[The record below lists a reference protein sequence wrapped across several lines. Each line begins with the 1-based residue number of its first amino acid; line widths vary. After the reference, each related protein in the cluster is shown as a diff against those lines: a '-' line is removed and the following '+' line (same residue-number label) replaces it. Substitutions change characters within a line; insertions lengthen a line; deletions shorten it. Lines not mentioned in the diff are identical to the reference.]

1 MKRSGILV
9 SVIAARMRTGGD
21 CIFRLDVGKSMKE
34 KKMNSPD
41 FLVWII
47 CAVIIFVAAFI
58 FVLGLCR
65 SADMADQAKDKLFK
79 EYLRRKQ
86 GE

>member
-1 MKRSGILV
+1 
-9 SVIAARMRTGGD
+9 
-21 CIFRLDVGKSMKE
+21 
-34 KKMNSPD
+34 MNSPD